1 MEQYEIGRFD
11 IAKSSIIKCV
21 QTNGFTTLNDK
32 NKALRLLSLI
42 AIAED
47 SIPLAVSYINLII
60 LNRIKKIK
68 NSYKLD
74 KTANQIVQI

>member
-1 MEQYEIGRFD
+1 MIGFQKKQILD
-11 IAKSSIIKCV
+11 TLMLILIIMKV
-21 QTNGFTTLNDK
+21 
-32 NKALRLLSLI
+32 
-42 AIAED
+42 
-47 SIPLAVSYINLII
+47 INLII